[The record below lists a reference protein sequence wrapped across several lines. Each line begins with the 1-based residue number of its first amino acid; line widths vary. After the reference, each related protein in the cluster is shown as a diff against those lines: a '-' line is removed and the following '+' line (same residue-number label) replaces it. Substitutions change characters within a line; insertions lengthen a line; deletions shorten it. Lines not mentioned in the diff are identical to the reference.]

1 MRTSRMP
8 ATSCH
13 GISAACLG
21 RRRDPL
27 GRLTDDLEVAD
38 HRILQQ
44 RRGEEGLLA
53 LMGVAAI
60 PVNRVANM
68 QQVGT
73 VVRHSCC
80 YAPTGRASATIVS
93 RSEGDSPSSVTPATG
108 IAT

>member
-1 MRTSRMP
+1 MP
-8 ATSCH
+8 ATSGH
-13 GISAACLG
+13 GISAACALIEG
-21 RRRDPL
+21 EIRF

-53 LMGVAAI
+53 LMGVAAN

-68 QQVGT
+68 QEVGT

-80 YAPTGRASATIVS
+80 YAPRGRASARIVS
-93 RSEGDSPSSVTPATG
+93 RR
-108 IAT
+108 